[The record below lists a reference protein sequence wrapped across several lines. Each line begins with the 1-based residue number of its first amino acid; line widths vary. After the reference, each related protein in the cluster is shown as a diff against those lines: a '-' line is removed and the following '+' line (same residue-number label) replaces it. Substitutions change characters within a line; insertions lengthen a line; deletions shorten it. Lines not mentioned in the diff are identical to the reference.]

1 MCDSLSTFLQDKA
14 FAGRILSAWNKLFV
28 NSTTRWGTS
37 DELEIFPS
45 AKQIQQTT
53 KHSVS

>member
-53 KHSVS
+53 KHSVN